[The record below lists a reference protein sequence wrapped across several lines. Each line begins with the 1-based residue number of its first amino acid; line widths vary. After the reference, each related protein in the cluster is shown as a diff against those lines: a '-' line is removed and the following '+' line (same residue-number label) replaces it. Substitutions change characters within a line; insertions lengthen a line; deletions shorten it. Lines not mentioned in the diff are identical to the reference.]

1 MNNLNTA
8 ILSELRQMLMNIFA
22 DEVTR
27 NQSKLPIKW
36 LQVYIYNINQAL
48 QIALSGNEKCEN
60 PEYGFEE
67 TKKLVNQVNELANV
81 NKKDMQSDTLKMME
95 NKDLQTEEQ
104 NLSEIENIMQ
114 NLGNQYEFFDFLLM
128 DVSDENLGEIYK
140 HRRSL
145 DKYLEKRAPRKIKE
159 ELETVKKSS
168 EEDFNE
174 LLKTTMDAI
183 NEISFKTGYGTQTV
197 IRLLKINAENEEIK
211 TSTDLL
217 LKYSEKFQNII
228 NAKKPKEEENE
239 KAKSSS
245 AKNELNKKEAI
256 PENAD
261 KISTDNKE
269 NSKKGNESSK
279 EKIETKPVEERKSA
293 SDVAEQKVKKS
304 NRAVIKSDKSDS
316 AEFAEY
322 LENISKTYL
331 AKENAFP
338 IFLHIYS
345 KENGGFFDFFL
356 KEKMK
361 KFYELFNLY
370 EKQNNRRGKIFIF
383 TNKNQKELNKMIKE
397 FQKFE
402 QENGQKMLE
411 GGISKYGTYFCDME
425 GKQIPLVKINNE
437 NYEIGKK
444 EIDSVMYEG
453 FSNEYLDKNEK
464 DFWSF
469 KFPKNFGKGTTLR
482 MYDLIKRKLFQQKNE
497 VEVLGYTNKN
507 FGVDVILN
515 SQAKAKDRINTYCK
529 TKFHIEPNLGISIS
543 PNKFDKML
551 QKFENKLEERDR

>member
-1 MNNLNTA
+1 MNNLDPNA
-8 ILSELRQMLMNIFA
+8 LYILNQMVISLML
-22 DEVTR
+22 DETTR
-27 NQSKLPIKW
+27 NQNDLRPKW
-36 LQVYIYNINQAL
+36 LQFYIYNINQSLQKAL
-48 QIALSGNEKCEN
+48 IEN
-60 PEYGFEE
+60 KKSENSKKDFEE
-67 TKKLVNQVNELANV
+67 TKKLVAEISENLRI
-81 NKKDMQSDTLKMME
+81 NKKEKQQDVLNKLE
-95 NKDLQTEEQ
+95 NKKIQSEESLIVIDEISQNIKKQYPYFSFLILDMNEDDL
-104 NLSEIENIMQ
+104 IE
-114 NLGNQYEFFDFLLM
+114 L
-128 DVSDENLGEIYK
+128 YK
-140 HRRSL
+140 HRKNL
-145 DKYLEKRAPRKIKE
+145 ETYLKKRIPKRLKE
-159 ELETVKKSS
+159 ELELIKKSS
-168 EEDFNE
+168 EENFDE
-174 LLKTTMDAI
+174 LLKTTMDSI
-183 NEISFKTGYGTQTV
+183 NEISFKTGYN
-197 IRLLKINAENEEIK
+197 IEAIIKLLKIGEEESEIEENAGI
-211 TSTDLL
+211 LL
-217 LKYSEKFQNII
+217 EYSERYQNII
-228 NAKKPKEEENE
+228 NAKKSKEEHEEEN
-239 KAKSSS
+239 KNSSFLNRGKNS
-245 AKNELNKKEAI
+245 DELKQRKNEKNSNK
-256 PENAD
+256 
-261 KISTDNKE
+261 
-269 NSKKGNESSK
+269 SK
-279 EKIETKPVEERKSA
+279 EIQKEETVKQNIENNIKEKQETVSKTNEI
-293 SDVAEQKVKKS
+293 
-304 NRAVIKSDKSDS
+304 IKSDQSSS

-345 KENGGFFDFFL
+345 KENGGFFDFFS

-551 QKFENKLEERDR
+551 QKIENKLEERDR